1 MGGKNIQDDILIANE
16 VVDLWKKKK
25 QKGVVLKLDF
35 QRAYDNLSW
44 NFLFDMKDKFGF
56 PSKWCLWIKEC
67 LRTAAVSVLVNG
79 SSTGEF
85 KMEKGLRQG
94 DPLSPFLFIL
104 VVEGLNVIFNRAKE
118 RGIIKGISVA
128 ANGPNLTH
136 LQFADDTIVF
146 CNASLDELMNVKKL
160 LSFFEAVSGLK
171 INFQKSVWSVGWV
184 SRRRS

>member
-1 MGGKNIQDDILIANE
+1 M
-16 VVDLWKKKK
+16 
-25 QKGVVLKLDF
+25 
-35 QRAYDNLSW
+35 
-44 NFLFDMKDKFGF
+44 
-56 PSKWCLWIKEC
+56 
-67 LRTAAVSVLVNG
+67 
-79 SSTGEF
+79 
-85 KMEKGLRQG
+85 
-94 DPLSPFLFIL
+94 
-104 VVEGLNVIFNRAKE
+104 IFNRAKE